1 MLNKFFGF
9 FRKSDDELRKEFV
22 VREIDNNDEVPA
34 YEDSNVALYEEVR
47 QVANIK
53 HACEL
58 DAECIDC
65 LEDYDDLIVNL
76 LAFAD
81 VRKFTIFEDASN
93 NTIILRKDGNK
104 VGFIPDDSDYIDDEA
119 LLEALNRFL
128 KLCGARGRI
137 YSLWEPDLGQ
147 GLVFFYTED
156 VDAVEKYI
164 SENLQEDDN
173 VSFEDMKGE
182 INSYVD

>member
-58 DAECIDC
+58 DAEI
-65 LEDYDDLIVNL
+65 
-76 LAFAD
+76 
-81 VRKFTIFEDASN
+81 
-93 NTIILRKDGNK
+93 
-104 VGFIPDDSDYIDDEA
+104 
-119 LLEALNRFL
+119 LEAAPEELRLHAIRESKGESLRLPFSLRNHVRAA
-128 KLCGARGRI
+128 CGTTC
-137 YSLWEPDLGQ
+137 ETP
-147 GLVFFYTED
+147 
-156 VDAVEKYI
+156 
-164 SENLQEDDN
+164 N
-173 VSFEDMKGE
+173 VEDMDTPGCVAFDKLRLQG
-182 INSYVD
+182 

>member
-65 LEDYDDLIVNL
+65 LEDYVDLIVN
-76 LAFAD
+76 
-81 VRKFTIFEDASN
+81 SQ
-93 NTIILRKDGNK
+93 
-104 VGFIPDDSDYIDDEA
+104 
-119 LLEALNRFL
+119 
-128 KLCGARGRI
+128 C
-137 YSLWEPDLGQ
+137 
-147 GLVFFYTED
+147 
-156 VDAVEKYI
+156 
-164 SENLQEDDN
+164 
-173 VSFEDMKGE
+173 E
-182 INSYVD
+182 INAVNR